1 MNAEMGR
8 HGIAPHLM
16 NCLAVAICL
25 CVPSGASA
33 HHSHPLFYD
42 WCTTLTIDGQ
52 VTRIEWKNPH
62 SMIDVATPD
71 GTTYHVEWMSAQN
84 LARQFGGSA
93 PAVLTIG
100 AHVVVLA
107 HPMRDAA
114 DIRASF
120 PDWTGST
127 TPNLVDPAQI
137 RRADNTFNWA
147 PQASTPPSHCSAK

>member
-1 MNAEMGR
+1 MDARTAACHMV
-8 HGIAPHLM
+8 ICVAVAT
-16 NCLAVAICL
+16 CLAL
-25 CVPSGASA
+25 PRPASA

-42 WCTTLTIDGQ
+42 WCTTLMIDGLI
-52 VTRIEWKNPH
+52 TRIEWKNPH
-62 SMIDVATPD
+62 SLIDVEASD
-71 GTTYHVEWMSAQN
+71 GTTYHVEWMGAQT
-84 LARQFGGSA
+84 LARQYTGST
-93 PAVLTIG
+93 PAALTVG
-100 AHVVVLA
+100 VRVVIVA